1 MAFTVEEQR
10 KIEIL
15 KDENIEKLKEE
26 LARLSEEKDQLFNDS
41 IKPANELKNIEFEME
56 ELAKRAEILKTK
68 EEKTTDE
75 LKEES
80 QIANEFRALAKK
92 REEYSNIIL
101 EFNVKNNENLKRK
114 KEIEEEISMRESQIK
129 EMLNPSKKKISG
141 ELSTGKLIN
150 DIGNININKR
160 NNEIISTSKKSVN
173 ALSRLYMNS
182 EDKNL
187 VVDDTLK
194 EKIENTKLITITEEY
209 VNESDNIYREFL
221 KKIDEQKIVQ
231 QCIEEIEN
239 YENIKQE
246 EEKILDDSIKLV
258 GEEEQKEENNEI
270 NTSEKVNDSKQEV
283 EEKNIDNIEIVDNK
297 EPEQK
302 IEENNEVNISEIVND
317 IKPEENNET
326 VNTITDDEP
335 QIEVPDNINVEV
347 DSNIFGDSNSNEQ
360 ENKPEVMDNI
370 KYDRNKI
377 SVATPDRLKERVI
390 PNFKNNEFNSL
401 DYVVSQRDGKVINV
415 VSKKDYLDAQKLGM
429 NILSPVSDTMP
440 KVDSQPSPS
449 LSENVVN
456 IFDVQ
461 PNNDLPKAM

>member
-41 IKPANELKNIEFEME
+41 IKPANEFKNLEFEME
-56 ELAKRAEILKTK
+56 ELAKRAEMLKNK

-80 QIANEFRALAKK
+80 QIANEFRTLAKK

-101 EFNVKNNENLKRK
+101 EFNIKNNENLKRK

-141 ELSTGKLIN
+141 ELSTGKLIY
-150 DIGNININKR
+150 DIGNVTINKR

-187 VVDDTLK
+187 VVDNSLK

-209 VNESDNIYREFL
+209 VNESDSIYREFL

-258 GEEEQKEENNEI
+258 GEEEPK
-270 NTSEKVNDSKQEV
+270 
-283 EEKNIDNIEIVDNK
+283 
-297 EPEQK
+297 
-302 IEENNEVNISEIVND
+302 EENNEVNISEIVND
-317 IKPEENNET
+317 IKTEENNDT
-326 VNTITDDEP
+326 VNTITVDEP
-335 QIEVPDNINVEV
+335 QIEVPDNINVEI

-360 ENKPEVMDNI
+360 ENKTEVMDTI

-390 PNFKNNEFNSL
+390 PNFKNTEFNRL

-429 NILSPVSDTMP
+429 NILSPVSDTISN
-440 KVDSQPSPS
+440 VDSQPSPS

>member
-209 VNESDNIYREFL
+209 VNESDNVYREFL

-258 GEEEQKEENNEI
+258 GEEEQK
-270 NTSEKVNDSKQEV
+270 
-283 EEKNIDNIEIVDNK
+283 
-297 EPEQK
+297 
-302 IEENNEVNISEIVND
+302 EENNEVNISEIVND